1 MNPKTQMG
9 PVVSSEHRD
18 RIENYIKS
26 GIEEGAKLVLGGKRP
41 TAPPLDKGYY
51 VMPTVFT
58 GVTLDMKIGRE
69 EIFGPV
75 ACFMDKFSSEEKVL
89 ESVNDNNYGLGGSV
103 WTKNTARGMRL
114 ADGIQAGVVWVNEHM
129 LMSQGIPWGGI
140 KESGIGRENTLLGLE
155 EYSQLKVVYV
165 DLTELKY
172 QTWKWTLE

>member
-9 PVVSSEHRD
+9 PVVSREHRD
-18 RIENYIKS
+18 RIESYIKS
-26 GIEEGAKLVLGGKRP
+26 GVEQGAKLVLGGKRP
-41 TAPPLDKGYY
+41 TTPPLDRGYY

-75 ACFMDKFSSEEKVL
+75 ACIMDNFSSEENVL

-103 WTKNTARGMRL
+103 WTKNAAKGMRL
-114 ADGIQAGVVWVNEHM
+114 AEGIQTGVVWVNEHM

-140 KESGIGRENTLLGLE
+140 KESGIGRENTSLGLE

-165 DLTELKY
+165 NLIEAKNT
-172 QTWKWTLE
+172 TWKSTLE